1 MNHRTVLHQ
10 KNAINMGFK
19 LLSVPVTQESLL
31 NAPATKGSLLNVRNK
46 SACPCDFNNLHICQP
61 VFLAVCLQVL
71 EQFFSFHN
79 QSKSQPPPPPGGGH
93 SGLKGEIG
101 KNLKGFY
108 EAFTRKKTAWPM
120 PLKCNVIFYVN
131 LWD

>member
-1 MNHRTVLHQ
+1 M
-10 KNAINMGFK
+10 F
-19 LLSVPVTQESLL
+19 VTKVH
-31 NAPATKGSLLNVRNK
+31 APATSTTYIYANRFSWRFVSRCLNN
-46 SACPCDFNNLHICQP
+46 SS
-61 VFLAVCLQVL
+61 VL
-71 EQFFSFHN
+71 TTSQNHN
-79 QSKSQPPPPPGGGH
+79 PPPPRGGGH